1 MAYKGLPDVVASGG
15 TGATTLTGVL
25 IGNGTSAVTGNAI
38 TQHDVLIGGASNAIT
53 SLAPSATSG
62 VAMISQGAAA
72 DPAFGTVVVAGGGTG
87 AVTLTGVLTGNG
99 TSAVT
104 ASTVTQHGVIV
115 GGASNAVASTAV
127 GSTGQVLQ
135 ANTGADP
142 TYSTATYPAT
152 TTVSQLLYSSATNVV
167 SGLATANRAVIT
179 TNSTGV
185 PVATALAT
193 DGQVIIGSTAGA
205 PAAATLTAGTNIT
218 ITNASNSITIASTG
232 AASFTWSVVTADAS
246 FTVNTGT
253 IANKAGLLTMTLP
266 ASAAIGDTIAITGIN
281 TALGWKIA
289 QNANQQIFFGTTSTT
304 VGVGGSLASSA
315 IRDSLRIVCVVSGAS
330 TVYNVVDS
338 VGNIT
343 VV

>member
-25 IGNGTSAVTGNAI
+25 
-38 TQHDVLIGGASNAIT
+38 
-53 SLAPSATSG
+53 
-62 VAMISQGAAA
+62 
-72 DPAFGTVVVAGGGTG
+72 
-87 AVTLTGVLTGNG
+87 TGNG
-99 TSAVT
+99 TSAIT

-115 GGASNAVASTAV
+115 GGASNAVASTTV

-135 ANTGADP
+135 ANNAADP
-142 TYSTATYPAT
+142 TYSTATYPSTATGTGTIMRADGTNWVATTATYPAT

-193 DGQVIIGSTAGA
+193 DGQLIIGSTAGA
-205 PAAATLTAGTNIT
+205 PAAATLTAGSNIT
-218 ITNASNSITIASTG
+218 ITNASNSITIASTAVG
-232 AASFTWSVVTADAS
+232 LTWSVVTADAS

-266 ASAAIGDTIAITGIN
+266 ASAAIGDIIELTGIN
-281 TALGWKIA
+281 TDLGWKIA

-304 VGVGGSLASSA
+304 VGATGSLASTKA
-315 IRDSLRIVCVVSGAS
+315 RDSVRLVCVVSGAS
-330 TVYNVVDS
+330 TVYNVISS

-343 VV
+343 VA